1 MTKTLHLIGSGL
13 LALAATLPQAV
24 IGQVITPP
32 VAGIPAPSQ
41 AFPTEPGSDYYL
53 ANYDAYAAYLQK
65 LAAVSDRMKLV
76 EIGKS
81 AEGRPMWM
89 AIVSSPG
96 NLARLDRY
104 RDIARRLAKADG
116 VTEAEAKALAA
127 EGKAVVWIDAGLH
140 ATETVTT
147 QSQIHVLYRMLTGT
161 DSETQRILDET
172 IVLFAHDNPDGLQL
186 VADWY
191 MRNKDPKDREFR
203 TIPRLYQKYVGHDNN
218 RDSFMSQMPETTA
231 INRVLFREWYP
242 QIVFNQH
249 QTGPAGMVVFVPPFR
264 DPFNYNYN
272 PIVMTELAEVGAAM
286 HSRLV
291 SEEKPGSGMR
301 SAAPY
306 STWHNGMVRSIAYFH
321 NSIGLLTEIIGG
333 PTPEKIPLIAD
344 TQLARSDE
352 PLPIGPREWHLRDSL
367 EYQWSLDRAVM
378 DYAARNR
385 ERLLLNIWRM
395 GNQAIARGN
404 RDSWTTTPTSVD
416 ALKEAGKGKKAD
428 EGFVGFNSRAREGMV
443 APDLYKTVLQDPAR
457 RDPRGFILSADQRDL
472 PTTVAFL
479 NTLIKN
485 GVDVDRAT
493 RAFTVAGKR
502 YPAGSY
508 VVKTAQAYRPHV
520 IDMFEPQDHPHDTE
534 YPGGPP
540 KAPYDITGYTLAYQ
554 MGIGFDRVLDGFDAP
569 TTRVADLIAPP
580 PGRIIGSGRA
590 GWLVGHETNNG
601 FILTNRLLKAGVPV
615 QWVKTETR
623 AGGKTLAPGAIF
635 VPAGAA
641 AQQVLA
647 RGVAGLGIDAYAT
660 GRVPAGGTMA
670 LKPVRVGLVD
680 RYGGVMPAGW
690 TRWVLEQ
697 FEFPFT
703 VVYPK
708 ELDAGNL
715 NAKYDVLLFAD
726 GTVPTV
732 RGGPYPGGYRF
743 DLPRPADIPAEYRDW
758 LGEVTTDTT
767 LPAVK
772 AFAEAG
778 GTVLTVGTAN
788 RLATML
794 APQLQPALVTR
805 QADGTLAAFD
815 SKTFYIPG
823 AIVQASVDPRQPLAY
838 GMTAK
843 VDMFFDDSQ
852 PFRLEGGPGTRVA
865 WFDSAKPL
873 RSGWAVGQEK
883 LQGTIAVADIE
894 LGRGK
899 LFAMGPEVTQRAQP
913 YATFKLLFNGLL
925 YGPAAAAA
933 R

>member
-1 MTKTLHLIGSGL
+1 MKTIGFLTGTAM
-13 LALAATLPQAV
+13 LATAGALPA
-24 IGQVITPP
+24 QVITPP
-32 VAGIPAPSQ
+32 VAGVTAPSQ
-41 AFPTEPGSDYYL
+41 GFPTEPGSDYYL
-53 ANYDAYAAYLQK
+53 ANYDAYEAYLKQ
-65 LAAVSDRMKLV
+65 LASQSDRMKLV
-76 EIGKS
+76 DIGKS
-81 AEGRPMWM
+81 AEGRTMWM
-89 AIVSSPG
+89 AIVSTPA

-116 VTEAEAKALAA
+116 VTEAQAKALAA

-161 DSETQRILDET
+161 DAETMRILDET

-218 RDSFMSQMPETTA
+218 RDSFMAQMPETAA
-231 INRVLFREWYP
+231 INRVLFREWFP

-272 PIVMTELAEVGAAM
+272 PIVMTELQEVGAAM

-291 SEEKPGSGMR
+291 SEEKAGAGMR

-352 PLPIGPREWHLRDSL
+352 PLPISPREWHLRDSL

-395 GNQAIARGN
+395 GDQAIRRGN
-404 RDSWTTTPTSVD
+404 RDSWTTTPAEVD
-416 ALKEAGKGKKAD
+416 ALKEAGKAKKAD
-428 EGFVGFNSRAREGMV
+428 EGFVGSNSRAREGMV
-443 APDLYKTVLQDPAR
+443 APDLYKTVLQDPAK
-457 RDPRGFILSADQRDL
+457 RDPRGYILSADQRDL
-472 PTTVAFL
+472 PTTIAFL

-493 RAFTVAGKR
+493 TAFTVAGKR

-508 VVKTAQAYRPHV
+508 VVKTGQAYRPHV
-520 IDMFEPQDHPHDTE
+520 LDMFEPQDHPHDLE

-554 MGIGFDRVLDGFDAP
+554 MGVGFDRVLDGFTAP
-569 TTRVADLIAPP
+569 TERVADLIAPP
-580 PGRIIGSGRA
+580 PGRIAGSGRA

-615 QWVKTETR
+615 AWVKAETK
-623 AGGKTLAPGAIF
+623 AGGRTLAPGAIWI
-635 VPAGAA
+635 PASAA
-641 AQQVLA
+641 AQAVLA
-647 RGVAGLGIDAYAT
+647 KGVAELGIDAYAQ
-660 GRVPAGGTMA
+660 GRAPTATLA
-670 LKPVRVGLVD
+670 LKPVRIGLVD

-690 TRWVLEQ
+690 TRFLLEQ

-703 VVYPK
+703 VVYPQ

-715 NAKYDVLLFAD
+715 NAKYDALLFAD

-743 DLPRPADIPAEYRDW
+743 DLPKPAAIPAAYRGW

-772 AFAEAG
+772 AFAEGG
-778 GTVLTVGTAN
+778 GTVLTVGSAN
-788 RLATML
+788 RLASLL
-794 APQLQPALVTR
+794 APSLQPALVTR
-805 QADGTLAAFD
+805 KADGTLAALD
-815 SKTFYIPG
+815 NKTFYIPG
-823 AIVQASVDPRQPLAY
+823 AIVQASVDPRQPLGY
-838 GMTAK
+838 GMTAT

-852 PFRLEGGPGTRVA
+852 PFRLADGAGARVA
-865 WFDSAKPL
+865 WFDNPRPL

-883 LQGTIAVADIE
+883 LQGTIAVADLD

-925 YGPAAAAA
+925 YGPAVAAT